1 MVGVIFPLGTL
12 GSIYF
17 AMQQETNHWWWFG
30 VTFLIVNM
38 AMYINIRSYFRLR
51 YFLKLQDNR
60 F

>member
-17 AMQQETNHWWWFG
+17 AMQQETNHWVWFG
-30 VTFLIVNM
+30 IAFAVVNV
-38 AMYINIRSYFRLR
+38 AMYVNIRSYFRLR
-51 YFLKLQDNR
+51 YFLKLQDER